1 MIDQWITE
9 IKKNCPPESLGMIL
23 VHNGLVRATS
33 KEGRP
38 VSGMKL
44 SYDRAALDELVRRM
58 RDTDGIV
65 DIRILINEGELE
77 LGGDLRDPGDVVV
90 EADGGRLDRQV
101 DLVGVV
107 GLPCPAA
114 LDDRDSHDNSLC
126 FAPARGIPMLKIL
139 VPGVPPTGWIHHYIS
154 CPRHSPNPRCSVR
167 VVHSCG

>member
-33 KEGRP
+33 KEGKQ

-77 LGGDLRDPGDVVV
+77 LGDDIMHVCVAGRYRTDVFPVFQ
-90 EADGGRLDRQV
+90 ELI
-101 DLVGVV
+101 
-107 GLPCPAA
+107 
-114 LDDRDSHDNSLC
+114 SL
-126 FAPARGIPMLKIL
+126 IKKQI
-139 VPGVPPTGWIHHYIS
+139 
-154 CPRHSPNPRCSVR
+154 
-167 VVHSCG
+167 VHEEER

>member
-1 MIDQWITE
+1 MIDQWISE

-33 KEGRP
+33 KEGKQ

-77 LGGDLRDPGDVVV
+77 LGDDIMHVCVAGRYRTDVFPVFQ
-90 EADGGRLDRQV
+90 ELI
-101 DLVGVV
+101 
-107 GLPCPAA
+107 
-114 LDDRDSHDNSLC
+114 SL
-126 FAPARGIPMLKIL
+126 IKKQI
-139 VPGVPPTGWIHHYIS
+139 
-154 CPRHSPNPRCSVR
+154 
-167 VVHSCG
+167 VHEEER